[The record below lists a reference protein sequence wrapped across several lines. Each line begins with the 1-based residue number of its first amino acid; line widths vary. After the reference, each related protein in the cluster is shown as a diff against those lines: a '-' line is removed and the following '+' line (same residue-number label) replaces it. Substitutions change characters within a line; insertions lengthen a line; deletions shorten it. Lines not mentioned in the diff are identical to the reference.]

1 MSLPTTLPIALLA
14 ALPGAPSRA
23 STAGRAMAAHAEA
36 ASGPDQFLVVVLLIG
51 LAGVVAV
58 AMIGTGMLLA
68 RRDRAKEPPPTAM
81 AQAAAALERR
91 SVRRSKVRLID
102 DPIVAGF
109 GIDAADRRRQRRR
122 ARALHETDEQ
132 RGMPL
137 T

>member
-1 MSLPTTLPIALLA
+1 
-14 ALPGAPSRA
+14 
-23 STAGRAMAAHAEA
+23 MAAHTEA
-36 ASGPDQFLVVVLLIG
+36 ALGPDQFLVVVLLIG

-109 GIDAADRRRQRRR
+109 GMDAADRRRQRRR
-122 ARALHETDEQ
+122 ARALRETDEQ